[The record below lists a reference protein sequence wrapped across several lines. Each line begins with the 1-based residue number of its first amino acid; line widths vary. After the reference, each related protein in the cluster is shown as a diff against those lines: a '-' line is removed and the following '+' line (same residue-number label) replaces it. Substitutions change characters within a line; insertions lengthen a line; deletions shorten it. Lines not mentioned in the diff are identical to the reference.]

1 MEETRIEPKISY
13 SNTMFDKSNK
23 EGLTPWATI
32 ALVVELVVVE
42 EDEFAEDAIN
52 GALIPW

>member
-1 MEETRIEPKISY
+1 
-13 SNTMFDKSNK
+13 MFDKSNK

-52 GALIPW
+52 GALTPW